1 MALWSNTDAN
11 TSAPK
16 NAVAAGL
23 GVSANGYTLFDDT
36 TDDAYVS
43 GIALGVFGVTNDE
56 QQVVNQSIHG
66 AHAGW
71 NLVKQ
76 GTGGRE
82 GRVQVETLVAMGS
95 MTGDA
100 DSTTIK
106 NTIITITRQPGNNS
120 AASGANATFNVA
132 ATGTPNATLSYQ
144 WYSNAVAISGATA
157 NVYTANNVATQNNYY
172 VIVSASGADSVQST
186 NGVLTIV

>member
-23 GVSANGYTLFDDT
+23 GVSANGLTLFDNDT
-36 TDDAYVS
+36 TDAFVT
-43 GIALGVFGVTNDE
+43 GVKLGVFGVTNDE
-56 QQVVNQSIHG
+56 QQVTQQSIHG

-76 GTGGRE
+76 GTGGRA

-95 MTGDA
+95 MTGDS

-106 NTIITITRQPGNNS
+106 NTIISITRQPGNNS

-132 ATGTPNATLSYQ
+132 ATGTPSATLSYQ
-144 WYSNAVAISGATA
+144 WYSNGAIITGATS
-157 NVYTANNVATQNNYY
+157 NVYTATSVATQNNYY
-172 VIVSASGADSVQST
+172 VIVSASGADSVQSS

>member
-23 GVSANGYTLFDDT
+23 GVSANGFTLFANT
-36 TDDAYVS
+36 TTGAYVP

-56 QQVVNQSIHG
+56 QQVVQQSIHG

-76 GTGGRE
+76 GTGGRA

-95 MTGDA
+95 MTGDD

-144 WYSNAVAISGATA
+144 WYANAVAISGATA